1 MIKNAPVQTQF
12 EFPFLKIFKF
22 IQVVLQVFKF
32 IQIITLIKLP
42 FLLLQLKQQ
51 IIFLQGPK
59 PAFFLQQD
67 QHPDIPVSQINR
79 TVLQTCGSDS
89 ASQPSESESA
99 DRISSIQHAETK
111 ILLWETA

>member
-32 IQIITLIKLP
+32 IQIITLIK

-67 QHPDIPVSQINR
+67 EHSDIPV
-79 TVLQTCGSDS
+79 
-89 ASQPSESESA
+89 
-99 DRISSIQHAETK
+99 
-111 ILLWETA
+111 

>member
-42 FLLLQLKQQ
+42 LLLLQFKQK
-51 IIFLQGPK
+51 IIFFQRSK

-67 QHPDIPVSQINR
+67 EHSDIPV
-79 TVLQTCGSDS
+79 
-89 ASQPSESESA
+89 
-99 DRISSIQHAETK
+99 
-111 ILLWETA
+111 